1 MGAGLFYLNQI
12 FQLFDLEENRKKV
25 QRALLIG
32 IQTQRMTRQESE
44 YMLEELSELTVN
56 LDIPIVDRMIVKLRQ
71 PNPAFLVGTGK
82 LAEIIAIIQEQKIDV
97 VIFDEELTPAQQRNW
112 ERESKICVIDRQEVI
127 IDIFSER
134 AQTKEAVLQVALAR
148 MEYSLPR
155 LTRAWTHLSRQR
167 GGGTGAR
174 GQGETQLEADR
185 RMVNDR
191 IANVK
196 KELKEVIRHRH
207 VQRAKRLRKPVPTVS
222 IVGYTNA
229 GKSSLLNTLTD
240 ADALA
245 EDKLFATLDP
255 TTRRLDL
262 DNSQHVL
269 LTDTV
274 GFVRRLPHRLVDA
287 FKATLEEAVVADLL
301 IHLIDIS
308 NPELESHYETTE
320 AVLAEIGADKNPKII
335 VFNKVD
341 CLENGESMER
351 LTLLYPD
358 AIFISAAT
366 GEGLDVLKTRI
377 AEKLNAML
385 RLTTLVIPHDRYDIV
400 SKLHA
405 TGGIQN
411 QSTEDDGVHI
421 EGRFPASIDGLIE
434 PFRN

>member
-1 MGAGLFYLNQI
+1 M
-12 FQLFDLEENRKKV
+12 FDLEENRQKV

-32 IQTQRMTRQESE
+32 IQRSDMTRQETE
-44 YMLEELSELTVN
+44 YLLEELEELTSN
-56 LDIPIVDRMIVKLRQ
+56 LDIPIIDRMLVKLRK
-71 PNPAFLVGTGK
+71 PSPPYLVGKGK
-82 LAEIIAIIQEQKIDV
+82 REEIIDLIQEKNIDV
-97 VIFDEELTPAQQRNW
+97 IIFDEELTPAQQRNW
-112 ERESKICVIDRQEVI
+112 EQETKICVIDRQEVI

-167 GGGTGAR
+167 GGMTGAR

-191 IANVK
+191 IAVVK
-196 KELKEVIRHRH
+196 RELKEVIQHRH

-229 GKSSLLNTLTD
+229 GKSSLLNKLT
-240 ADALA
+240 ASEALA

-262 DNSQHVL
+262 DKSQHVL

-274 GFVRRLPHRLVDA
+274 GFVRRLPHRLVEA

-308 NPELESHYETTE
+308 SSESSSHIKTTE
-320 AVLAEIGADKNPKII
+320 AVLSEIGANENPSLI
-335 VFNKVD
+335 VFNKID
-341 CLENGESMER
+341 KLESSEKRER
-351 LTLLYPD
+351 FELLYPE
-358 AIFISAAT
+358 AIFISAET
-366 GEGLDVLKTRI
+366 REGLDLLKSRI
-377 AEKLNAML
+377 SESLNAKLPPTKLM
-385 RLTTLVIPHDRYDIV
+385 IPHNRYDVI
-400 SKLHA
+400 SQLHA
-405 TGGIQN
+405 SGGIKN
-411 QSTEDDGVHI
+411 SKSEEDGVHI
-421 EGRFPASIDGLIE
+421 EGLFPPSLQGVIE
-434 PFRN
+434 PFLVK